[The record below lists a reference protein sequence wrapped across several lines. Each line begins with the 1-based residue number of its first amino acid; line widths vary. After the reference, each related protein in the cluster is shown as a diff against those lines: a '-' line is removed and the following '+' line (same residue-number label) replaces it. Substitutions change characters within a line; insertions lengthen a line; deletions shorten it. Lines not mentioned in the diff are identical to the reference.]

1 MWIRQLLRR
10 IGEVMK
16 ALAVLVVV
24 FVLSAGCA
32 TWKPEGAATLHVAC
46 NVPEAAVLLDDAM
59 VGRVSELVKENKFI
73 RPGFYRVEIRCPG
86 YYSYLTEFTFA
97 DGGVAAV
104 KTELHPLLD

>member
-1 MWIRQLLRR
+1 
-10 IGEVMK
+10 
-16 ALAVLVVV
+16 
-24 FVLSAGCA
+24 
-32 TWKPEGAATLHVAC
+32 
-46 NVPEAAVLLDDAM
+46 VPEAAVLLDDAM

-86 YYSYLTEFTFA
+86 YYSYFTEFTVA

>member
-1 MWIRQLLRR
+1 
-10 IGEVMK
+10 MK

-86 YYSYLTEFTFA
+86 YYSYFTEFTVA